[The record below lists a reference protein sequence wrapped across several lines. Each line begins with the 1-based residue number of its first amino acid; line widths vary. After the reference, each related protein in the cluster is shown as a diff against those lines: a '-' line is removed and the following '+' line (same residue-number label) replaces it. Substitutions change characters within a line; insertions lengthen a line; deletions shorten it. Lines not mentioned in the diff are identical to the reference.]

1 MDAQDEIKLAGD
13 PLQEIR
19 DLGAENLENNVSEQE
34 TTRKEQI
41 EPTSSN
47 TEGSTSEVET
57 GCNTRDSIL
66 FPGKNKVLYLSKPI
80 DGINYECKLYSKCVL
95 NKEFKAIRFN
105 DRTLVPRPANT
116 TFRVGYEVFLCSKG
130 RPDAIGKKFTFL
142 GVFLNNKKYPHSCS
156 ALLLDEAMFQ
166 VHQALSS
173 SKEDDFSLK
182 VFRIA
187 PIDMVAKVPGG
198 KEFSSENCKLIDE
211 AGAYAAVYFLDF
223 VAKNKMLRE
232 LDFVEIKTK
241 IEPTK
246 KSVRI
251 LSGNNKKLQQDDHT
265 IETSKISDLHCA
277 AKLPSTPQ
285 VTAIDINQLFQAKP
299 TPPFVR
305 KITQRVTASVI
316 AHIDKANATQ
326 IATLQT
332 EAKKA
337 ARVTQENKSLKAKLA
352 EQAAIIRSLQKNQE
366 TDTNIEDTTARPNSR
381 SKAAKLKFVS
391 PEATAT
397 RQSSSDEESSSD
409 SSEITSESSDSSNE
423 SELEKKKTNKKKH
436 IKKTFSHSSD
446 SESALS
452 ESSNESKQNN
462 KKKKHLK
469 KRSSKKKKSKKRK
482 ASKRGLKKCKRA

>member
-1 MDAQDEIKLAGD
+1 
-13 PLQEIR
+13 
-19 DLGAENLENNVSEQE
+19 
-34 TTRKEQI
+34 
-41 EPTSSN
+41 
-47 TEGSTSEVET
+47 
-57 GCNTRDSIL
+57 
-66 FPGKNKVLYLSKPI
+66 
-80 DGINYECKLYSKCVL
+80 
-95 NKEFKAIRFN
+95 
-105 DRTLVPRPANT
+105 
-116 TFRVGYEVFLCSKG
+116 
-130 RPDAIGKKFTFL
+130 
-142 GVFLNNKKYPHSCS
+142 
-156 ALLLDEAMFQ
+156 MFQ
-166 VHQALSS
+166 VHQVLSS

-352 EQAAIIRSLQKNQE
+352 EQAAIIHSLQKNQE
-366 TDTNIEDTTARPNSR
+366 TNTNIEDIIITARPNSR

-482 ASKRGLKKCKRA
+482 ALKRGLKKCKRA

>member
-1 MDAQDEIKLAGD
+1 M
-13 PLQEIR
+13 
-19 DLGAENLENNVSEQE
+19 
-34 TTRKEQI
+34 
-41 EPTSSN
+41 
-47 TEGSTSEVET
+47 
-57 GCNTRDSIL
+57 
-66 FPGKNKVLYLSKPI
+66 
-80 DGINYECKLYSKCVL
+80 

-105 DRTLVPRPANT
+105 DGTLVPRPANT

-211 AGAYAAVYFLDF
+211 AGAYIYTAVYFLDF
-223 VAKNKMLRE
+223 MAKNRMLSE

-366 TDTNIEDTTARPNSR
+366 TDTNIEDITARPNSR

-397 RQSSSDEESSSD
+397 RQSSSDEESSSGSSSD
-409 SSEITSESSDSSNE
+409 SSEITSEILIQAMKVNR
-423 SELEKKKTNKKKH
+423 KR
-436 IKKTFSHSSD
+436 
-446 SESALS
+446 
-452 ESSNESKQNN
+452 
-462 KKKKHLK
+462 K
-469 KRSSKKKKSKKRK
+469 KRTKR
-482 ASKRGLKKCKRA
+482 SI